1 MKTAATSRISTRRRL
16 NPRRY
21 GRLLTERL
29 PTVIQTGKENEKM
42 LAAIWEMMKQG
53 EENRSAEELAL
64 LELMSVLVERYE
76 EERYPIPDSPPHRV
90 LQHLMASRNIKQADL
105 VPILGGR
112 GRVSEVVNGKRA
124 ISKAQA
130 KAMAECFHVSA
141 DLFL

>member
-112 GRVSEVVNGKRA
+112 GRVSEVGER
-124 ISKAQA
+124 
-130 KAMAECFHVSA
+130 
-141 DLFL
+141 